1 MNWKNW
7 FGIPGVGQPRD
18 PEASDI
24 RDPGL
29 DAAVAD
35 VRRDHVNKAIESMKA
50 GGLWD
55 DSKCLSGN

>member
-7 FGIPGVGQPRD
+7 FGIPGIGQPRD

-35 VRRDHVNKAIESMKA
+35 VRRDHVDKCNREHESRSA
-50 GGLWD
+50 YGPQ
-55 DSKCLSGN
+55 NA